1 MISLNAY
8 FNLYLRHHVKMKTFN
23 IKKLSLRNEIN
34 LLRWNDVY
42 YEVLLLSL
50 LQQQISI
57 NMKYL
62 D

>member
-23 IKKLSLRNEIN
+23 NKMLSLRNKIN
-34 LLRWNDVY
+34 LLRRNDVC

-57 NMKYL
+57 KMKCL